1 MHGTIESITG
11 RLRMITFG
19 QFSANFKGTDFKDEE
34 LRKFYDSVKKT
45 VILRLAGKMSWPEI
59 YRLEET
65 CQWPVLRRI
74 GDPALSIYKGA
85 DKDLLGRFV
94 ETISKEKELR
104 ERKAS
109 LDKVKYWSLLQSVID
124 ERIGLFTQVFG
135 FSKEDMEHCEV
146 VSQRYSRIREKRI
159 KNRKKMWK
167 IGIGIGT
174 GAATLTGAAALWYIS
189 KKDKK

>member
-1 MHGTIESITG
+1 V
-11 RLRMITFG
+11 RRPKVITFG

-34 LRKFYDSVKKT
+34 LRKFYDSVKK
-45 VILRLAGKMSWPEI
+45 VIILRLAGKMFWAEI

-65 CQWPVLRRI
+65 CQWPILRRI
-74 GDPALSIYKGA
+74 GDPALSIYRGA
-85 DKDLLGRFV
+85 DKDLLERFIN
-94 ETISKEKELR
+94 TISEEKELR

-124 ERIGLFTQVFG
+124 ERTSLFTQVFG
-135 FSKEDMEHCEV
+135 FHKEAMEHCEKV
-146 VSQRYSRIREKRI
+146 AQRYSRIREKRI
-159 KNRKKMWK
+159 KARKKMWK
-167 IGIGIGT
+167 IGIGT